1 MSSAI
6 QPLAFPQVAEPAI
19 SVGTYGSA
27 RPPLEV
33 APAEPATTRPVL
45 LNPSLRIEN
54 GLGLV
59 VMEFYD
65 EAGAVTSSI
74 PTARQLDAYRYS
86 DGRSTA
92 ATTPAAGKASGGA
105 ATSEAGQA
113 AAQVASATPATR
125 GASAASSTVA
135 ASFTI
140 AASSTVAASSTIA
153 QVIA

>member
-27 RPPLEV
+27 KPPLEV
-33 APAEPATTRPVL
+33 APAEPATTRSVL

-65 EAGAVTSSI
+65 AAGAVTSSI

-86 DGRSTA
+86 NGRSTA
-92 ATTPAAGKASGGA
+92 APTPAAGKASGGA
-105 ATSEAGQA
+105 VPSEAGQA
-113 AAQVASATPATR
+113 AAHVASATPATR
-125 GASAASSTVA
+125 GGSASSSTAAASSVA
-135 ASFTI
+135 
-140 AASSTVAASSTIA
+140 AASSTIA